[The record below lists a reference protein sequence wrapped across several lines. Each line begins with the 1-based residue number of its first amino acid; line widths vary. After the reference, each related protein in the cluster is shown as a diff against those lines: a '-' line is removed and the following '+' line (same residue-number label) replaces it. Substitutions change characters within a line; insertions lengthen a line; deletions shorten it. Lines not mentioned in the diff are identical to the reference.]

1 MSQASGFG
9 SILFPHICGN
19 RTDTKPWPDL
29 DDGFINTVTIKKISN
44 LNEKN
49 WVIPLFIIDVP
60 DRLNVKSIFGIIY
73 RVLANEG
80 QLTENDR
87 QTTSDH
93 NSSFL

>member
-1 MSQASGFG
+1 MDRLRRWVFQYS
-9 SILFPHICGN
+9 N
-19 RTDTKPWPDL
+19 Y
-29 DDGFINTVTIKKISN
+29 KKNFKFKREELSYSPFYYRLIH
-44 LNEKN
+44 
-49 WVIPLFIIDVP
+49 VP